1 MKIFSVLLFFV
12 VLTVSGMVLLQG
24 CSSNDSGTN
33 PVTPGGGPA
42 AASDVKVVLS
52 AIPGGGSNARVSWT
66 RSTDNSAG
74 NFAGYQVITN
84 KVDTSGKVLG
94 LADSALVVKSDS
106 TFHIVNLDPGR
117 STRYQTKVYAVNGDG
132 TRSQAASSVIFAS
145 IYEYTNQTIDEYS
158 AASSSAKSGFGWDP
172 FLGGGTQVAYSADN
186 ASKID
191 LNMRMD
197 NTDGAMKFYSPSSPK
212 APLTNGH
219 DTKLVLIGTGQA
231 AYDKAEALPEPTL
244 SEIAITPDNVYL
256 IKTQAGNYIKLWV
269 KSLGKVSGNAYNTAT
284 FDYKLQP
291 FAGLRVLKR

>member
-1 MKIFSVLLFFV
+1 MKIVNVLLFFV
-12 VLTVSGMVLLQG
+12 VLAVSGMVFLEG

-33 PVTPGGGPA
+33 PVSPGGPA
-42 AASDVKVVLS
+42 APADVNVVLS

-66 RSTDNSAG
+66 KSTSNSAG
-74 NFAGYQVITN
+74 DFAGYQVITN
-84 KVDTSGKVLG
+84 KVDTTGKVLSR
-94 LADSALVVKSDS
+94 ADSALVVKSDS
-106 TFHIVNLDPGR
+106 SFHIVNLDPGR

-132 TRSQAASSVIFAS
+132 TRSQAATSVIYAA
-145 IYEYTNQTIDEYS
+145 IYEYTNQTIDEFS
-158 AASSSAKSGFGWDP
+158 AASNAAKSGFGWDP
-172 FLGGGTQVAYSADN
+172 FLGGGTQLAYSSDN
-186 ASKID
+186 ASRID

-197 NTDGAMKFYSPSSPK
+197 NTDGAMKFYSPSSAK

-219 DTKLVLIGTGQA
+219 DTKLSLIGTGQA
-231 AYDKAEALPEPTL
+231 AYDKAEGLAEPTL

-269 KSLGKVSGNAYNTAT
+269 KSLGKLSGNSYNTAT